1 MQDNKMAGVL
11 QPENFY
17 KIDQFLGSPKDRKLL
32 QLASYLKHINECKY
46 ILPIAQSRRKFEEIE
61 IKIKEENS
69 YKAKSIEESY
79 RKCINDKK
87 RHYRQKKTNSE
98 VESLFTN
105 TTEPTEGDLEKEK
118 DQSTQNSEAN

>member
-46 ILPIAQSRRKFEEIE
+46 ILPIAQSRRKFE
-61 IKIKEENS
+61 
-69 YKAKSIEESY
+69 
-79 RKCINDKK
+79 
-87 RHYRQKKTNSE
+87 
-98 VESLFTN
+98 
-105 TTEPTEGDLEKEK
+105 
-118 DQSTQNSEAN
+118 